1 MRVKFRRAELYNW
14 SMPDDELKRLRQQ
27 AKDDRKLIERA
38 AQALAEVDRAQGLS
52 NENADVLTALRIRL
66 EGKPRASLEDLFATT
81 ADLGGG
87 GKDLGDVLA
96 DPDKKDSDWPVVEE
110 KKRDWPG

>member
-1 MRVKFRRAELYNW
+1 MRVSERRAELYNFP
-14 SMPDDELKRLRQQ
+14 MADEELKRLRQQ
-27 AKDDRKLIERA
+27 ARDDRKLIERA

-52 NENADVLTALRIRL
+52 DESADVLTALRIRL

-87 GKDLGDVLA
+87 KDLGDALA
-96 DPDKKDSDWPVVEE
+96 TPETKDADWPVVEE
-110 KKRDWPG
+110 KKRDWPGG

>member
-1 MRVKFRRAELYNW
+1 MRVRIRRAELYKW

-27 AKDDRKLIERA
+27 ARDDRKLIERA
-38 AQALAEVDRAQGLS
+38 AQALAEVGRAQGLS

-87 GKDLGDVLA
+87 KDLGDVLT
-96 DPDKKDSDWPVVEE
+96 DPEKKDTDWPVVEE

>member
-1 MRVKFRRAELYNW
+1 MRVRARRAELYNW
-14 SMPDDELKRLRQQ
+14 PMPEEELKRLKQR
-27 AKDDRKLIERA
+27 ARDDRKLIERA
-38 AQALAEVDRAQGLS
+38 AQALAEVDRAEGLS

-87 GKDLGDVLA
+87 QDLGDALA
-96 DPDKKDSDWPVVEE
+96 APEKKDPEWPVVEE
-110 KKRDWPG
+110 KKRDWPGG